1 MTVQEAYREALR
13 ILRETAEPND
23 LIALARRVHDAG
35 LDGAA
40 FAIAGLASDILN
52 LQEES
57 KDD

>member
-13 ILRETAEPND
+13 ILRDTAEPND
-23 LIALARRVHDAG
+23 LLALAKRVHDAG

-40 FAIAGLASDILN
+40 FNIAGLATDLMGF
-52 LQEES
+52 QEEA